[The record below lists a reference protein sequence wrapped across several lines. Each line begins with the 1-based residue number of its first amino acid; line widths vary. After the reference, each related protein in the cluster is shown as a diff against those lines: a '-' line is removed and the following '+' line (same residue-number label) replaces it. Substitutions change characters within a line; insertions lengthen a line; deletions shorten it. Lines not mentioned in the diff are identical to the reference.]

1 MANEK
6 YMEYLAYVKEYL
18 AQNGGIV
25 SPNPRHPFRSRFQ
38 HTIRVLHWCSR
49 LAEGVEG
56 VDKEALYTAAIFHGA
71 AGLSMNMPRTARWT
85 WRSVRR

>member
-18 AQNGGIV
+18 AQNGIQQ
-25 SPNPRHPFRSRFQ
+25 PFFMTLVMQ
-38 HTIRVLHWCSR
+38 TM
-49 LAEGVEG
+49 
-56 VDKEALYTAAIFHGA
+56 TMAAMQYGA